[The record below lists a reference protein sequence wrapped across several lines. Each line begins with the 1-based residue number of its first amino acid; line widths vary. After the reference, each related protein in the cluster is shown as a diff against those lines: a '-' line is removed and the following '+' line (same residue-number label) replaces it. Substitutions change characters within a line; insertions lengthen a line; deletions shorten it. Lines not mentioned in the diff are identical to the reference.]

1 LPGRLTF
8 AFDRSRV
15 GRFKKS
21 RDQRRVRCGP
31 LSRLG
36 FSRVARS
43 NRGNNGMRFTHRA
56 IHWRTAAACAFV
68 LSLAAAADPGRA
80 VAQQSYVMK
89 LGLATIND
97 AQHEWAKR
105 FVAMVEKDS
114 GGRIKGQIY
123 PASQLGPI
131 PREIE
136 GVQFG
141 AIQGYIGPPEFLVGV
156 DDRFE
161 VLSAPGLVTDMAHG
175 VRVTGDPEMQKT
187 MFALGANKGIHGVA
201 LFVSQPSSI
210 VSRTAIRHLSDI
222 RGKKLRVLAAD
233 MQQEMLKRLGA
244 SPIAMTLGDVL
255 PAIQQGAIDG
265 AVLAVTVDTTM
276 RYYDAAKYITTTGQ
290 PFIFSMSFLSKKWF
304 DGLPKDLQT
313 ILDTDAGKAA
323 AEVNPWAA
331 DFYNKEAQVWAQH
344 GEIINLPANEQA
356 EMMSTLQT
364 VGQDIVKR
372 KPDLAQP
379 YDVFAAVAKRT
390 K

>member
-1 LPGRLTF
+1 
-8 AFDRSRV
+8 
-15 GRFKKS
+15 
-21 RDQRRVRCGP
+21 
-31 LSRLG
+31 
-36 FSRVARS
+36 
-43 NRGNNGMRFTHRA
+43 MRFTQSGLCWRA
-56 IHWRTAAACAFV
+56 VAGAFV
-68 LSLAAAADPGRA
+68 LSMAAAVIPGRA
-80 VAQQSYVMK
+80 VAQQTYVMK

-105 FVAMVEKDS
+105 FTAMVEKDS

-141 AIQGYIGPPEFLVGV
+141 AIQGYIGPPEFSVGV

-161 VLSAPGLVTDMAHG
+161 VLSAPGLVNDMAQG
-175 VRVTGDPEMQKT
+175 IRVTEDPQLQKM
-187 MFALGANKGIHGVA
+187 MFSLGANKGIHGVA

-210 VSRTAIRHLSDI
+210 VSRTPIRHLSDI
-222 RGKKLRVLAAD
+222 EGKKLRVLAAD

-265 AVLAVTVDTTM
+265 AVLALTVDTTM

-290 PFIFSMSFLSKKWF
+290 PFIFSLAYLSKKWF

-313 ILDTDAGKAA
+313 VLDTDAGKAA

-331 DFYNKEAQVWAQH
+331 NFYNTEAKVWAQH
-344 GEIINLPANEQA
+344 GEIINLPPNEQA
-356 EMMSTLQT
+356 EMMSKLRTI
-364 VGQDIVKR
+364 GPDIVKR
-372 KPDLAQP
+372 KPDLAQA
-379 YDVFAAVAKRT
+379 YDVFVAAAKRT
-390 K
+390 EK

>member
-1 LPGRLTF
+1 M
-8 AFDRSRV
+8 RSKHH
-15 GRFKKS
+15 GI
-21 RDQRRVRCGP
+21 C
-31 LSRLG
+31 
-36 FSRVARS
+36 
-43 NRGNNGMRFTHRA
+43 
-56 IHWRTAAACAFV
+56 WRTAVAAGTLLGLLTATH
-68 LSLAAAADPGRA
+68 SAARA
-80 VAQQSYVMK
+80 ENQTYVMK

-97 AQHEWAKR
+97 AQHQWAKS

-161 VLSAPGLVTDMAHG
+161 VLSAPGLVNDMAHG
-175 VRVTGDPEMQKT
+175 IRVTGDPELQKM
-187 MFALGANKGIHGVA
+187 MFSLGANKGIHGVA

-210 VSRTAIRHLSDI
+210 VSRDPVRHLADL

-233 MQQEMLKRLGA
+233 MQQEMVKRLGA
-244 SPIAMTLGDVL
+244 SPVAMTLGDVL

-276 RYYDAAKYITTTGQ
+276 RYYDAAKYITNTGQ
-290 PFIFSMSFLSKKWF
+290 PFIFSMTFLSKKWF
-304 DGLPKDLQT
+304 DALPKDLQT
-313 ILDTDAGKAA
+313 ILDTDAGKAS

-356 EMMSTLQT
+356 QMMKTLET
-364 VGQDIVKR
+364 VGQDVVKR
-372 KPDLAQP
+372 RPNLAEP
-379 YDVFAAVAKRT
+379 YKTFVEAANRT

>member
-1 LPGRLTF
+1 
-8 AFDRSRV
+8 
-15 GRFKKS
+15 
-21 RDQRRVRCGP
+21 
-31 LSRLG
+31 
-36 FSRVARS
+36 
-43 NRGNNGMRFTHRA
+43 MRFTHRA
-56 IHWRTAAACAFV
+56 IRWRTAAACAFV
-68 LSLAAAADPGRA
+68 LSVAATANPGRA

-105 FVAMVEKDS
+105 FAAMVEKDS

-161 VLSAPGLVTDMAHG
+161 VLSAPGLVSDMAHG
-175 VRVTGDPEMQKT
+175 IRVTGDPEMQKT

-210 VSRTAIRHLSDI
+210 VSRTAIRHLADI
-222 RGKKLRVLAAD
+222 KGKKLRVLAAD

-255 PAIQQGAIDG
+255 PAIQQGTIDG

-290 PFIFSMSFLSKKWF
+290 PFIFSMAFLSKKWF

-323 AEVNPWAA
+323 AEVNPWSA
-331 DFYNKEAQVWAQH
+331 DFYSKEAQAWAQH

-356 EMMSTLQT
+356 EMMNTLQT
-364 VGQDIVKR
+364 VGPDIVKR
-372 KPDLAQP
+372 KPELAQP